1 MNMKT
6 SKWFYGIALASLVGF
21 TAAADNVPSSQPAGT
36 TSTLPTLQNN
46 LIIQGTVTTGNNNQG
61 PKPTKPVTVT
71 IPDKTSNN
79 NNGAVNPGT

>member
-1 MNMKT
+1 MKT
-6 SKWFYGIALASLVGF
+6 SKWFYGIALASFVGF

-61 PKPTKPVTVT
+61 PKPVTKPVTNPNPT
-71 IPDKTSNN
+71 PANN
-79 NNGAVNPGT
+79 NNGVANQGT